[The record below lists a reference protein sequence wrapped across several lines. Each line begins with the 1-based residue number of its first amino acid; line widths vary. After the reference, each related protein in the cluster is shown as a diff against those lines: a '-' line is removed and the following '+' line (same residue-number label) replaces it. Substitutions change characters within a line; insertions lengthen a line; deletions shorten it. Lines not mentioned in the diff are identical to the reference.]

1 MMQSARVLSLVCV
14 AALFLSAQDK
24 PHSIPGGFAL
34 PNGWK
39 ITPLG
44 KSIPTEDLLIDA
56 VPTPDGRA
64 IVALHA
70 GYNPHGLV
78 LIDSATDEAVQRLAI
93 DTVWHGLAWSP
104 DARKL
109 YVSGGNATGK
119 YTHYRAPI
127 YIFEY
132 RDGRL
137 SEKPTGKLEGTL
149 DMTDTYWSGLAH
161 HPHKNLLFAANMGA
175 GDKPGSVFVFD
186 TSSGK
191 IVTRIGVEMSPYAAV
206 LGPDGSRLYVSNWA
220 SQSVS
225 VIDTDSLKV
234 VASIATGPNP
244 NDLVAGPDNRLYV
257 SCANDNSVLVIDAK
271 QRRVMERISTALTPE
286 SPEGSTPN
294 ALVLDAVRHRLY
306 AANADNNDVAAID
319 VKELG
324 HSKVLGFLPTGW
336 YPSALALAGGGNK
349 LYVAN
354 TKGRQ
359 SYPDVKGPT
368 SPLTSKFDGDES
380 IKTQQKGDIEIVD
393 ITNLEKEL
401 PAWTKQVY
409 ANTPYRDEQLSEAAA
424 KPVESIIPREV
435 GVGSPIRHVIYI
447 IKENRTY
454 DQVMG
459 DDPRGNGDSRLTLF
473 GRKVTPNQ
481 HAMAQ
486 SFVLFDNLY
495 CDGEVSEDGHSWS
508 NSAYATDYN
517 EKTWPASYG
526 GHSANKRNMAWVP
539 SGGTLWDLARRKGLT
554 YRSYGE
560 YATRASDGSP
570 ITSSPGVGVLA
581 GHLSMEYRR
590 EGLGVRDTDNA
601 KVFIKEFDEYE
612 KHFDDADPNLR
623 LPNLIVMSM
632 PENHTR
638 GTAPGAFT
646 PSAMVAS
653 NDLALGRI
661 VERVSHSKYW
671 PETAIFVIED
681 DAQDGPDHVDSR
693 RTVAQAISP
702 YIRRGAID
710 STLYS
715 TSSMV
720 RTIEL
725 LLGLPPMSQYDAA
738 AMPMYK
744 AFGVT
749 ADLTPFAAL
758 PVEVDLEAK
767 NTTKSYGANKSK
779 HMDFGDV
786 DRAPAQQLNE
796 ILWKSIKGADSPLP
810 PPVRRYSF
818 EDRGDAAEKER
829 R

>member
-1 MMQSARVLSLVCV
+1 MAAARVLPLVC
-14 AALFLSAQDK
+14 AGILLASAQDK
-24 PHSIPGGFAL
+24 PHPFPGGFAL

-56 VPTPDGRA
+56 AATPDGRA
-64 IVALHA
+64 VIALHA

-78 LIDSATDEAVQRLAI
+78 LIDTATEQAVQRIPL
-93 DTVWHGLAWSP
+93 DTVWHGIAWSP
-104 DARKL
+104 DGKKV
-109 YVSGGNATGK
+109 YISGGNATGK
-119 YTHYRAPI
+119 RTHTRAPV
-127 YIFEY
+127 YIFDY
-132 RDGRL
+132 RGGRL
-137 SEKPTGKLEGTL
+137 SEKPSGKLEGDL
-149 DMTDTYWSGLAH
+149 DMADTYWSGLAH
-161 HPHKNLLFAANMGA
+161 HPRKNLLFAANMGA
-175 GDKPGSVFVFD
+175 GDKAGSVLVFD
-186 TSSGK
+186 TSNGK
-191 IVTRIGVEMSPYAAV
+191 LVNRVPVEVSPYAVA
-206 LGPDGSRLYVSNWA
+206 LNSDGSRLYVSNWA

-225 VIDTDSLKV
+225 VIDTESMKV
-234 VASIATGPNP
+234 AASIAVGPNP
-244 NDLVAGPDNRLYV
+244 NDIAVGPDNRVYV
-257 SCANDNSVLVIDAK
+257 SCANDNSVVVIDAK
-271 QRRVMERISTALTPE
+271 QRRVVERISTALTPA

-294 ALVLDAVRHRLY
+294 ALVLDGARHRLY
-306 AANADNNDVAAID
+306 AANADNNDVAVID
-319 VKELG
+319 VKEPG

-336 YPSALALAGGGNK
+336 YPSALALAAGGRT

-354 TKGRQ
+354 TKGRM
-359 SYPDVKGPT
+359 SYPDVNGPA
-368 SPLTSKFDGDES
+368 SPLASRFDGDES
-380 IKTQQKGDIEIVD
+380 IKTQQKGDVEIVD
-393 ITNLEKEL
+393 VANLEKEL
-401 PAWTKQVY
+401 DGWTKQVY
-409 ANTPYRDEQLSEAAA
+409 ANTPYRDEQLAEAAA

-435 GVGSPIRHVIYI
+435 GAGSPIHHVIYI

-459 DDPRGNGDSRLTLF
+459 DDPRGNGDSRLTIF

-570 ITSSPGVGVLA
+570 MTSAPGAGVLF
-581 GHLSMEYRR
+581 GHLSPDYRR

-601 KVFIKEFDEYE
+601 NVFIREFDEYE
-612 KHFDDADPNLR
+612 KHFDSSDPNLR
-623 LPNLIVMSM
+623 LPNLVVMSM
-632 PENHTR
+632 PENHTK

-646 PSAMVAS
+646 PVAMVAS

-661 VERVSHSKYW
+661 VERVTHSRYW
-671 PETAIFVIED
+671 AETAIFVIED

-702 YIRRGAID
+702 YIRRGTID
-710 STLYS
+710 STQYT

-744 AFGVT
+744 AFGVAT
-749 ADLTPFAAL
+749 DLTPFAAL
-758 PVEVDLEAK
+758 PVEVDLEAR
-767 NTTKSYGANKSK
+767 NTSKSYGANQSR

-786 DRAPAQQLNE
+786 DRAPAQLLNE
-796 ILWKSIKGADSPLP
+796 ILWKSIKGADSPMP

-818 EDRGDAAEKER
+818 QDGEPHR
-829 R
+829 